1 MNLSSHSFQKEAELR
16 RQETSE
22 RAAERQRERGRVRE
36 RDLGYT
42 TENLTYLKGPEIDE
56 VSASAFFFYAK
67 EHADVRLWSAGR
79 NVPRVQSR
87 VHTVLGHRV
96 DGACNVGV
104 VQATHSRCALQQ
116 LLAHASYFCECH

>member
-1 MNLSSHSFQKEAELR
+1 M
-16 RQETSE
+16 
-22 RAAERQRERGRVRE
+22 
-36 RDLGYT
+36 
-42 TENLTYLKGPEIDE
+42 
-56 VSASAFFFYAK
+56 
-67 EHADVRLWSAGR
+67 RLWSAGR

-104 VQATHSRCALQQ
+104 VQATYSLPMPAQGCREQALQQ